1 MPVKVKVQNLQV
13 VQSYRF
19 YKFSTSVLNRFYM
32 FCRMMNIVK
41 DDMIIKNLILAIL
54 VISSHVPQIVYNKKE
69 NIF

>member
-1 MPVKVKVQNLQV
+1 
-13 VQSYRF
+13 
-19 YKFSTSVLNRFYM
+19 
-32 FCRMMNIVK
+32 MNIVK